1 MKIYIGVDDSGRG
14 PVIGP
19 MVLAGIAATQQQ
31 IRAMKEAGVRD
42 SKKLSANKRKQLAEL
57 IKQTC
62 LTYATAIIQPT
73 EIDTRVNA
81 GLNMN
86 KLEAIKFAKI
96 INDLIKKIQQAQQ
109 TKSQLDLRWERPTV
123 FIDCPSTNIKAWKN
137 YLQQYVDYDCT
148 LIVEHKADAKH
159 VVVGAASIIAKTIR
173 DNEVEKIKQQIG
185 YDFGS
190 GYPSDPLTIRFLKK
204 YGSRLSDA
212 GIFRKSWQTW
222 KNAMNKKQQKT
233 LDHFM

>member
-19 MVLAGIAATQQQ
+19 MVLAGVAATWQQ
-31 IRAMKEAGVRD
+31 IRAMKKAGVRD

-62 LTYATAIIQPT
+62 LAYITAIIQPT
-73 EIDTRVNA
+73 EIDARVNA

-96 INDLIKKIQQAQQ
+96 INELIKKIQQVQ
-109 TKSQLDLRWERPTV
+109 TKSQTELRRERPTV

-137 YLQQYVDYDCT
+137 YLQQYIDYDCT

-159 VVVGAASIIAKTIR
+159 VVVGAASIIAKTVR
-173 DNEVEKIKQQIG
+173 DQQIEKIKKQIG
-185 YDFGS
+185 FDFGS
-190 GYPSDPLTIRFLKK
+190 GYPSDPLTIHFLEEHAHKFK
-204 YGSRLSDA
+204 HA

-222 KNAMNKKQQKT
+222 KNAINKKQQNK
-233 LDHFM
+233 LDEFF